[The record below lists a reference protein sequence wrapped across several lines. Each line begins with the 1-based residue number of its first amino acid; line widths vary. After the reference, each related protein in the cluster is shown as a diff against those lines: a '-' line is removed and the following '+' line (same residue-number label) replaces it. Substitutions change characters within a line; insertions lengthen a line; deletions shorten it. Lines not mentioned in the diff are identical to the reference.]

1 MTQKYHR
8 KERCAYQRIAPHQHN
23 KPKLQRRV
31 TMNRKE
37 VKLSP
42 IKIVAVVLIGLA
54 LALFSCLAII
64 TIIGGFV
71 MKEETPYLYGSYI
84 PYREILIIGICI
96 VVFVLM
102 LLFNM
107 RVKRKW
113 LFALVNI
120 IVIIALC
127 NPITLFLGL
136 IGIPTCVNYYTIE
149 SEADFNQ
156 CVDDMETDFSNFPR
170 YNEFDEQNVRFVGKV
185 YAGFF
190 SYQSITAIVKYD
202 SLELCEADYKAYIDS
217 HQFLTEPVI
226 DRDGDYLIAAPEF
239 YYEGIFFKVVT
250 EGEEDYF
257 PKQIYMIGI
266 DRENSTLYY
275 LYLDDHDLD
284 YIADSDAQ
292 DLEGEMGKQI
302 ADQFNL
308 GK

>member
-1 MTQKYHR
+1 
-8 KERCAYQRIAPHQHN
+8 
-23 KPKLQRRV
+23 
-31 TMNRKE
+31 MNRKE
-37 VKLSP
+37 IKLSP
-42 IKIVAVVLIGLA
+42 SKIVAVVLIGLP
-54 LALFSCLAII
+54 LKLFSFLAIA
-64 TIIGGFV
+64 TIIDRFV
-71 MKEETPYLYGSYI
+71 MKVKTPYLYGSYT
-84 PYREILIIGICI
+84 PCHELLVIGVCI

-113 LFALVNI
+113 LSALVNI

-127 NPITLFLGL
+127 NPFTLVLGI
-136 IGIPTCVNYYTIE
+136 IGLPTVNYYTIE

-156 CVDDMETDFSNFPR
+156 CADDMGTDFSNFPR
-170 YNEFDEQNVRFVGKV
+170 YNEFEEQNIRFVGKV
-185 YAGFF
+185 DAGYFF
-190 SYQSITAIVKYD
+190 YQSITAIVEYE
-202 SLELCEADYKAYIDS
+202 SLEQCEADYNAYIES
-217 HQFLTEPVI
+217 HQFLTGPVI

-250 EGEEDYF
+250 EGEEDFF

-284 YIADSDAQ
+284 LIARPDAQ
-292 DLEGEMGKQI
+292 DLEGEMGKHI

>member
-1 MTQKYHR
+1 
-8 KERCAYQRIAPHQHN
+8 
-23 KPKLQRRV
+23 
-31 TMNRKE
+31 MNRKE

-64 TIIGGFV
+64 TIIDGFI
-71 MKEETPYLYGSYI
+71 MKEKTPYLYRSYI
-84 PYREILIIGICI
+84 PYREILVIGICI
-96 VVFVLM
+96 VVFILM

-107 RVKRKW
+107 HIKRKW
-113 LFALVNI
+113 LSALVNI

-127 NPITLFLGL
+127 NPFTFVLCLV
-136 IGIPTCVNYYTIE
+136 GIPTTVNYYTIE

-156 CVDDMETDFSNFPR
+156 CADDMGIDFSNFPR

-185 YAGFF
+185 DAGFF
-190 SYQSITAIVKYD
+190 FYQSITAIVKYE
-202 SLELCEADYKAYIDS
+202 SLEQCEADYNAYIES
-217 HQFLTEPVI
+217 HQFLEEPVI
-226 DRDGDYLIAAPEF
+226 DSDGDYLIAAPEF

-250 EGEEDYF
+250 AGEEDYF
-257 PKQIYMIGI
+257 PKKIYMIGI

-275 LYLDDHDLD
+275 LYLNAHDLD
-284 YIADSDAQ
+284 YIADSNAKN
-292 DLEGEMGKQI
+292 LEGEMEKQI